1 MKRMRVCRGR
11 GGGEGRVKKEEERD
25 DNRER
30 DSWIKR
36 ERELDQ
42 KQYKCLSK

>member
-1 MKRMRVCRGR
+1 MKRMIVCRGR

-36 ERELDQ
+36 ERERVG
-42 KQYKCLSK
+42 SKTIQMLE